1 MIEDEPKPKARDLPL
16 GAPLDTLS
24 VAELEARI
32 ALLRQEIA
40 RIEQAI
46 TGKRASRD
54 AADSFFHGPPQR

>member
-46 TGKRASRD
+46 AGKRASRD
-54 AADSFFHGPPQR
+54 AADSVFRGPPQR